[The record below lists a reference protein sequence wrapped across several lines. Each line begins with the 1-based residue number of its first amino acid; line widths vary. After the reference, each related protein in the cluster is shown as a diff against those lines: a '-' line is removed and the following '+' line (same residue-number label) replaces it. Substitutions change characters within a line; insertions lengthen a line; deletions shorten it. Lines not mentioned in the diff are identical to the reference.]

1 MRLIASI
8 TLSNRESFA
17 FYRVGF
23 AFDRK
28 NMRFLV
34 KNYAFMYNYNV
45 FIYFNNVFTSNPFA
59 FIAKFTS
66 FAKEYYNL
74 QK

>member
-45 FIYFNNVFTSNPFA
+45 FIYCNNVFTSYPFA
-59 FIAKFTS
+59 FIAKCTC